1 MSLDLGHE
9 QAEIAS
15 STEGYHPE
23 LIGEILNDLQRLGA
37 N

>member
-1 MSLDLGHE
+1 MSLDLGDE

-15 STEGYHPE
+15 SAEGHHPE